1 MPRIGFLTIRLSCL
15 VFMAIFLIFST
26 TACAVL
32 PVPKL
37 ISPVSGSTNISLE
50 TQLKWQVDT
59 DWHVFE
65 LVVAKQTGNRERLVL
80 ERQVEGTSFQIPEGI
95 LEGLASYTWRARVAA
110 PTGEKGDW
118 SVVWHFSTQTA
129 NGSPYEDIGKE
140 DTDKDGIP
148 DTIEME
154 IYRTD
159 PLKKT
164 LFVRPKKEVVDHNGR
179 TIDVYWSEFCTHL
192 FPESSGGIAR
202 IPAFVDANIE
212 VVVLGAPNHP
222 YSEFRGNSSTGEPG
236 VRYDPHNH
244 PEYPIDILEIVLK
257 KTGSEEWPVYLLDA
271 DDSVHKGHT
280 YFLEAGYQVGDGKMA
295 YQWVWSTKGFTSGSP
310 QDRYFKAYLY
320 LYPLERYFEEGAY
333 KVIGENAV
341 PEILNCKEDPSKCI
355 QASPMNLNDQ
365 DPLPDPPFTLRADG
379 NTVEFN
385 AIAFD
390 ANGTITG
397 VQASDKRFDKYQVMA
412 RTAVH
417 EMGHALLTATN
428 LGDHCENPCCIL
440 YGGTITDW
448 KQRLFGPP
456 CDVPQDDGSV
466 KTIRCRHSPGGS
478 QDIRGDGYIKNE
490 KPH

>member
-37 ISPVSGSTNISLE
+37 ISPVNGSTNISLE

-164 LFVRPKKEVVDHNGR
+164 LFVRPN
-179 TIDVYWSEFCTHL
+179 TT
-192 FPESSGGIAR
+192 
-202 IPAFVDANIE
+202 
-212 VVVLGAPNHP
+212 
-222 YSEFRGNSSTGEPG
+222 
-236 VRYDPHNH
+236 
-244 PEYPIDILEIVLK
+244 
-257 KTGSEEWPVYLLDA
+257 
-271 DDSVHKGHT
+271 
-280 YFLEAGYQVGDGKMA
+280 
-295 YQWVWSTKGFTSGSP
+295 
-310 QDRYFKAYLY
+310 
-320 LYPLERYFEEGAY
+320 
-333 KVIGENAV
+333 
-341 PEILNCKEDPSKCI
+341 
-355 QASPMNLNDQ
+355 
-365 DPLPDPPFTLRADG
+365 TL
-379 NTVEFN
+379 
-385 AIAFD
+385 
-390 ANGTITG
+390 
-397 VQASDKRFDKYQVMA
+397 S
-412 RTAVH
+412 
-417 EMGHALLTATN
+417 
-428 LGDHCENPCCIL
+428 
-440 YGGTITDW
+440 
-448 KQRLFGPP
+448 
-456 CDVPQDDGSV
+456 
-466 KTIRCRHSPGGS
+466 
-478 QDIRGDGYIKNE
+478 
-490 KPH
+490 